1 MKPTVTVPDEK
12 VHDALKK
19 TVLALPFREGCIF
32 PTSLGVASS
41 GDSSMAVMKANRI
54 FNNLTAWELELN
66 KKEKEIRREI
76 RKLKLREPDLLEY
89 RLEIESGFLL
99 PTKSIH
105 TLKSNCLECHK

>member
-1 MKPTVTVPDEK
+1 
-12 VHDALKK
+12 
-19 TVLALPFREGCIF
+19 
-32 PTSLGVASS
+32 
-41 GDSSMAVMKANRI
+41 MAVMKANRI

-99 PTKSIH
+99 LTKSIH